1 MLKKSKTMKSQLL
14 SIIFFLLLTTISTGE
29 ISSPPSIN
37 VVYPPEGKEIT
48 SSDSTFIF
56 GSVTP
61 GSDLVINDQYIEV
74 HKNGAFLAYLPLKS
88 GDFVFQLEAMYQGS
102 ISRREIRVKVPSPHL
117 PTPRDTLR
125 IENYYK
131 SPAQDLVLSPGD
143 IIQTSFKGT
152 PGCSA
157 SFYIDGLTS
166 NLPMTESSKP
176 ESVFWGEGVFG
187 KWEKKDSTLPEG
199 IYTGL
204 YKVRPDDRIEN
215 GKIIFELSKKIENP
229 DSFYFP
235 AQACFDREKML
246 VCLADSTPGKVTIKG
261 ESVPQIV
268 ELKDTSTII
277 RTGPGNGYL
286 LLYQP
291 LGVRFVS
298 NGKNGDWIKLRLAQN
313 VEGWAKAEALNFL
326 PAGTSLPES
335 EIKFI
340 RTEIQDDRT
349 LIRIPLNQK
358 LPYEIEQEFSP
369 PVLIL
374 KLFGGNSDTDWIRYD
389 SKDEVIKEIKW
400 EQPEKKV
407 FQLKIYLKQKRFW
420 GYDIYY
426 QGNELCLE
434 IRKEP
439 VVKYRLKGLRICIDP
454 GHSPESGAVGP
465 TGLEEKVVN
474 LEIALKLKYLLERA
488 GAEVFMTRNGMESV
502 GIYERP
508 KKALENNCQLLISI
522 HNNAL
527 PDGVNPF
534 VNNGVS
540 TYYYHPQSLELARAI
555 QKELVS
561 DLQIQ
566 DQGLYYANFALTRP
580 YQFLSVLVECAFI
593 IYPQQEELL
602 RSEAFQKKC
611 AFGIYQGLLNYLKE
625 K

>member
-1 MLKKSKTMKSQLL
+1 MKSWVI
-14 SIIFFLLLTTISTGE
+14 SIIVVLLLATITAGE
-29 ISSPPSIN
+29 INTPLTIN

-74 HKNGAFLAYLPLKS
+74 HKNGAFLAYLPLKP
-88 GDFVFQLEAMYQGS
+88 GDFVFQLEAMYQGG
-102 ISRREIRVKVPSPHL
+102 ISKKEVKVKVPFPHL
-117 PTPRDTLR
+117 PTPKDTLR
-125 IENYYK
+125 IENYEK
-131 SPAQDLVLSPGD
+131 APSQDMVLGYGD
-143 IIQTSFKGT
+143 IIQASFRGT

-157 SFYIDGLTS
+157 SFYIEELTS
-166 NLPMTESSKP
+166 FLPMTESAKS

-187 KWEKKDSTLPEG
+187 KWERRDSTVPDGL
-199 IYTGL
+199 YTGL
-204 YKVRPDDRIEN
+204 YKIKPSDRVEN
-215 GKIIFELSKKIENP
+215 GTIVFELIKKIQNP
-229 DSFYFP
+229 DLFYFP
-235 AQACFDREKML
+235 SQACFDREKML
-246 VCLADSTPGKVTIKG
+246 VCLADSAPGKITIKD
-261 ESVPQIV
+261 ETIPQIV

-277 RTGPGNGYL
+277 RTGPGRGYL

-291 LGVRFVS
+291 QGVRFLA
-298 NGKNGDWIKLRLAQN
+298 NGRSGDWIRLRLAQN
-313 VEGWAKAEALNFL
+313 IDGWAKTEALSFL
-326 PAGTSLPES
+326 PPGTPLPES

-340 RTEIQDDRT
+340 RTETEDDRT
-349 LIRIPLNQK
+349 LIRIPLKQK
-358 LPYEIEQEFSP
+358 LPHEIEQEFSP
-369 PVLIL
+369 PALIL
-374 KLFGGNSDTDWIRYD
+374 KLFGGNSDVDWIRYD
-389 SKDEVIKEIKW
+389 LKDEVIREIKW
-400 EQPEKKV
+400 EQPEKRV

-420 GYDIYY
+420 GYDIYF

-439 VVKYRLKGLRICIDP
+439 VVKFRLKGLRICIDP

-502 GIYERP
+502 SIYERP
-508 KKALENNCQLLISI
+508 KKAIENRCHFLISI

-540 TYYYHPQSLELARAI
+540 TYYYHPQSLELARAV
-555 QKELVS
+555 QKELVT
-561 DLQIQ
+561 DLQIP

-580 YQFLSVLVECAFI
+580 YQLLSVMVECAFI

-611 AFGIYQGLLNYLKE
+611 AFGIYQGILNYLKE

>member
-1 MLKKSKTMKSQLL
+1 MKIPL
-14 SIIFFLLLTTISTGE
+14 ILTLFTAVFIQICFGQISA
-29 ISSPPSIN
+29 PPTIN
-37 VVYPPEGKEIT
+37 VVYPPESKEIT

-74 HKNGAFLAYLPLKS
+74 HKNGAFLAYLPLKP
-88 GDFVFQLEAMYQGS
+88 GDFVFQLEVMYKGN
-102 ISRREIRVKVPSPHL
+102 ISRKEVKVKVPFPHL
-117 PTPRDTLR
+117 PTSKDTLR
-125 IENYYK
+125 IETYDK
-131 SPAQDLVLSPGD
+131 TPAQDLTLTSGD
-143 IIQTSFKGT
+143 IIQTSFRGT

-157 SFYIDGLTS
+157 SFYIEGLTS
-166 NLPMTESSKP
+166 YLPMTESSKSD
-176 ESVFWGEGVFG
+176 SVFWGEGVFG
-187 KWEKKDSTLPEG
+187 KWKSRDSTVPNG

-204 YKVRPDDRIEN
+204 YKIRPSDRIEN
-215 GKIIFELSKKIENP
+215 GTIIFELTKKIQNP

-235 AQACFDREKML
+235 TQACLDQEKML
-246 VCLADSTPGKVTIKG
+246 VCLADSAPGKITIK
-261 ESVPQIV
+261 EETVPQIV

-277 RTGPGNGYL
+277 RIGPGRGYL

-291 LGVRFVS
+291 QGARFVA
-298 NGKNGDWIKLRLAQN
+298 NGRNGDWIKLGLAQN
-313 VEGWAKAEALNFL
+313 IDGWAKVEALSFL
-326 PAGTSLPES
+326 PPGTPPPES
-335 EIKFI
+335 QIKFI
-340 RTEIQDDRT
+340 RTEMQDDRT
-349 LIRIPLNQK
+349 LIKVPLKQK

-374 KLFGGNSDTDWIRYD
+374 RLFGGNSDTDWIRYD
-389 SKDEVIKEIKW
+389 SKDEVIKEIQW
-400 EQPEKKV
+400 DQPEKRV
-407 FQLKIYLKQKRFW
+407 YQLKIYLKQKRFW

-426 QGNELCLE
+426 HGNELCLE

-439 VVKYRLKGLRICIDP
+439 QIKYRLKGLKICIDP

-540 TYYYHPQSLELARAI
+540 TYYYHPQSLELARAV

-561 DLQIQ
+561 DLQIP

-602 RSEAFQKKC
+602 RNENFRKKC
-611 AFGIYQGLLNYLKE
+611 AFGIYQGILNYLKE

>member
-1 MLKKSKTMKSQLL
+1 MKITLILIIFTFVFTQVSLGQAL
-14 SIIFFLLLTTISTGE
+14 SI
-29 ISSPPSIN
+29 PAIN

-48 SSDSTFIF
+48 SYDSTFIF

-74 HKNGAFLAYLPLKS
+74 HKNGAFLAYLPLKP
-88 GDFVFQLEAMYQGS
+88 GDFIFQLETMHQGG
-102 ISRREIRVKVPSPHL
+102 ISKKEVKVRVPFPHL
-117 PTPRDTLR
+117 PTPKDTLR
-125 IENYYK
+125 IENYEK
-131 SPAQDLVLSPGD
+131 IPSQDMVLTSGD
-143 IIQTSFKGT
+143 IIQTSFRGT

-157 SFYIDGLTS
+157 SFYIEGLTS
-166 NLPMTESSKP
+166 YLPMTETARS

-187 KWEKKDSTLPEG
+187 KWEKKDSTLPDG
-199 IYTGL
+199 VYTGL
-204 YKVRPDDRIEN
+204 YKIKPGDRIEN
-215 GKIIFELSKKIENP
+215 GTIVFELIKKIQNP

-235 AQACFDREKML
+235 VQACFDQEKML
-246 VCLADSTPGKVTIKG
+246 VCLADSAPGKVIIK
-261 ESVPQIV
+261 EETVPQIV

-277 RTGPGNGYL
+277 RTGPGEGYL

-291 LGVRFVS
+291 QGVRFVAD
-298 NGKNGDWIKLRLAQN
+298 GKNGDWIKLRLAQN
-313 VEGWAKAEALNFL
+313 IDGWARAEVLDFL
-326 PAGTSLPES
+326 PLGTTLPES
-335 EIKFI
+335 DIKFS
-340 RTEIQDDRT
+340 RTETKDDRT
-349 LIRIPLNQK
+349 LIRIPLKQK

-369 PVLIL
+369 PTLIL
-374 KLFGGNSDTDWIRYD
+374 KLYGGNSDTDWIRYD
-389 SKDEVIKEIKW
+389 LKDEVIREIRW
-400 EQPEKKV
+400 EQPEKRV
-407 FQLKIYLKQKRFW
+407 FQLKIFLKQKRFW
-420 GYDIYY
+420 GYEVYY

-439 VVKYRLKGLRICIDP
+439 VVKFRLKGLRICIDP

-488 GAEVFMTRNGMESV
+488 GAEVFMTRNGMEGV

-508 KKALENNCQLLISI
+508 KKALENNSQILISI

-555 QKELVS
+555 QKELVK
-561 DLQIQ
+561 DLQIP

-602 RSEAFQKKC
+602 RNEAFQKKC
-611 AFGIYQGLLNYLKE
+611 AFGIYQGILNYLKE

>member
-1 MLKKSKTMKSQLL
+1 MKICAISCI
-14 SIIFFLLLTTISTGE
+14 SVLLLTQISTGE
-29 ISSPPSIN
+29 ISTPPIIN
-37 VVYPPEGKEIT
+37 VVYPLEGKEIT

-74 HKNGAFLAYLPLKS
+74 HKNGAFLAYLPLKP

-102 ISRREIRVKVPSPHL
+102 ISKKEVKVKVPFPHL
-117 PTPRDTLR
+117 PTPKDSLR
-125 IENYYK
+125 IETYDK
-131 SPAQDLVLSPGD
+131 TPSQDMVLTSGD
-143 IIQTSFKGT
+143 IVQVSFRGT

-157 SFYIDGLTS
+157 SFYIEGLTPY
-166 NLPMTESSKP
+166 LPMTESSKP
-176 ESVFWGEGVFG
+176 DSVFWGEGVFG
-187 KWEKKDSTLPEG
+187 KWERKDSTVLDG
-199 IYTGL
+199 SYTGL
-204 YKVRPDDRIEN
+204 YKIKPGDRIEN
-215 GKIIFELSKKIENP
+215 GIIVFELVKKIQNS

-235 AQACFDREKML
+235 AQACFDQEKML
-246 VCLADSTPGKVTIKG
+246 VCLADSASGKVTIK
-261 ESVPQIV
+261 EETVPQIV

-277 RTGPGNGYL
+277 RTGPGRGYL

-291 LGVRFVS
+291 QGIRFLT
-298 NGKNGDWIKLRLAQN
+298 NGRSGDWIRLRLAQN
-313 VEGWAKAEALNFL
+313 TDGWAKAEALNFL
-326 PAGTSLPES
+326 PPGTPLPES
-335 EIKFI
+335 QIKFI
-340 RTEIQDDRT
+340 RTETQEDRT
-349 LIRIPLNQK
+349 LIRIPLKQK
-358 LPYEIEQEFSP
+358 LPYEVEQEFSP

-374 KLFGGNSDTDWIRYD
+374 KLYRGNSDADWIRYD
-389 SKDEVIKEIKW
+389 LKDEVIREIKW
-400 EQPEKKV
+400 EQLQKGV
-407 FQLKIYLKQKRFW
+407 FQLKVYLKQKRFW
-420 GYDIYY
+420 GYDVYY

-439 VVKYRLKGLRICIDP
+439 QIKFRLKGLRICLDP

-488 GAEVFMTRNGMESV
+488 GAEVFMTRYGMESV

-508 KKALENNCQLLISI
+508 KKAIENRCHLLISI

-540 TYYYHPQSLELARAI
+540 TYYYHPQSLELARSV
-555 QKELVS
+555 QKELLK

-580 YQFLSVLVECAFI
+580 YQLLSVLVECAFI

-611 AFGIYQGLLNYLKE
+611 AFGIYQGILNYLKE

>member
-1 MLKKSKTMKSQLL
+1 MKFKVIL
-14 SIIFFLLLTTISTGE
+14 IITLILFIEAYSAE
-29 ISSPPSIN
+29 INSLPKIN

-48 SSDSTFIF
+48 STDSTFIF

-74 HKNGAFLAYLPLKS
+74 HKNGAFLAYLPLKP
-88 GDFVFQLEAMYQGS
+88 GDFVFQLEAMNQGG
-102 ISRREIRVKVPSPHL
+102 ISRKEIKVKVPFQHL
-117 PTPRDTLR
+117 PTPKDSLR
-125 IENYYK
+125 IENYEK
-131 SPAQDLVLSPGD
+131 APSQDMVLTSGD
-143 IIQTSFKGT
+143 IVQASFRGT

-157 SFYIDGLTS
+157 SFYIEGLTS
-166 NLPMTESSKP
+166 YLPMIESAKS

-187 KWEKKDSTLPEG
+187 KGEKKDSTVPDGL
-199 IYTGL
+199 YTGL
-204 YKVRPDDRIEN
+204 YKIKPGDRIEN
-215 GKIIFELSKKIENP
+215 GTIVFELIKKIQNP
-229 DSFYFP
+229 DLFYFP
-235 AQACFDREKML
+235 SQACFDQEKML
-246 VCLADSTPGKVTIKG
+246 VCLADSASGKVTIK
-261 ESVPQIV
+261 EEIVPQIV

-277 RTGPGNGYL
+277 RTGPGLGYL

-291 LGVRFVS
+291 QGVRFLA
-298 NGKNGDWIKLRLAQN
+298 NGRSGDWIRLRLAQN
-313 VEGWAKAEALNFL
+313 IEGWVKAEALNFL
-326 PAGTSLPES
+326 PPGTPLPES

-340 RTEIQDDRT
+340 RTETEDDRT
-349 LIRIPLNQK
+349 LIRIPLKQK

-374 KLFGGNSDTDWIRYD
+374 KLYGGNSNTDWIRYNL
-389 SKDEVIKEIKW
+389 KDEIIKEIKW
-400 EQPEKKV
+400 EQPEKRV
-407 FQLKIYLKQKRFW
+407 FQVKVYLKQKRFW
-420 GYDIYY
+420 GYDVYY
-426 QGNELCLE
+426 RENELCLE

-439 VVKYRLKGLRICIDP
+439 EVKYRLKGLKICIDP

-474 LEIALKLKYLLERA
+474 LEIALKLKYLLEKY
-488 GAEVFMTRNGMESV
+488 GAEVFMTRQGMEGV

-508 KKALENNCQLLISI
+508 QKAVKNNCHILISI

-534 VNNGVS
+534 YNNGVS
-540 TYYYHPQSLELARAI
+540 TYYYHPQSLELARGI
-555 QKELVS
+555 QKELVK

-580 YQFLSVLVECAFI
+580 YQLLSVLVECAFI

-602 RSEAFQKKC
+602 RSGVFQKKC
-611 AFGIYQGLLNYLKE
+611 ALGIYQGILNYLKE

>member
-1 MLKKSKTMKSQLL
+1 MKSWVI
-14 SIIFFLLLTTISTGE
+14 SIILVLLLTTISAGE
-29 ISSPPSIN
+29 INTPPTIN

-74 HKNGAFLAYLPLKS
+74 HKNGAFLAYLPLKP
-88 GDFVFQLEAMYQGS
+88 GDFIFQLEAMYKGN
-102 ISRREIRVKVPSPHL
+102 ISRKEVKVKVPFPHL
-117 PTPRDTLR
+117 PTSKDTLR
-125 IENYYK
+125 IENYEK
-131 SPAQDLVLSPGD
+131 APSQDMVLTSED
-143 IIQTSFKGT
+143 IVQVSFRGT

-157 SFYIDGLTS
+157 SFCIEGLTPY
-166 NLPMTESSKP
+166 LPMTESARS

-187 KWEKKDSTLPEG
+187 KWERRDSTVPDGL
-199 IYTGL
+199 YTGL
-204 YKVRPDDRIEN
+204 YEIKPGDKIEN
-215 GKIIFELSKKIENP
+215 GTIVFELSKKIQNL

-235 AQACFDREKML
+235 AQACFDQEKML
-246 VCLADSTPGKVTIKG
+246 VCLTDSASGKVTIK
-261 ESVPQIV
+261 EETVPQIV
-268 ELKDTSTII
+268 ELKDTSTIV
-277 RTGPGNGYL
+277 RTGPGRGYL

-291 LGVRFVS
+291 QGVRFLADGRS
-298 NGKNGDWIKLRLAQN
+298 GDWIRLRLAQN
-313 VEGWAKAEALNFL
+313 IDGWAKAEALSFL
-326 PAGTSLPES
+326 PSGTSLPES

-340 RTEIQDDRT
+340 RTETQDDRT
-349 LIRIPLNQK
+349 LIRIPLKQK

-374 KLFGGNSDTDWIRYD
+374 KLYGGNSNTDWIRYD
-389 SKDEVIKEIKW
+389 LKDEVIREIKW
-400 EQPEKKV
+400 EQPQKGV
-407 FQLKIYLKQKRFW
+407 FQLKVYLRQKRFW
-420 GYDIYY
+420 GYDVYY
-426 QGNELCLE
+426 QGNDLCLE

-474 LEIALKLKYLLERA
+474 LEIALKLKYLLQRA
-488 GAEVFMTRNGMESV
+488 GAEVFMTRYGMESV

-508 KKALENNCQLLISI
+508 KKAIENRCHLLISI

-561 DLQIQ
+561 DLQVP

-580 YQFLSVLVECAFI
+580 YQLLSVLVECAFI
-593 IYPQQEELL
+593 IYPEQEILL
-602 RSEAFQKKC
+602 RDENFQKKC
-611 AFGIYQGLLNYLKE
+611 AFGIYQGILNYLKE

>member
-1 MLKKSKTMKSQLL
+1 MKSWVI
-14 SIIFFLLLTTISTGE
+14 SIILFLLLTNSSAEE
-29 ISSPPSIN
+29 INTPPAIN

-48 SSDSTFIF
+48 STDSTFIF

-61 GSDLVINDQYIEV
+61 GSDLIINDQYIEV
-74 HKNGAFLAYLPLKS
+74 RRNGAFLAYLPLKP
-88 GDFVFQLEAMYQGS
+88 GDFVFQLEAMNQGG
-102 ISRREIRVKVPSPHL
+102 ISKKEVKVKVPFPHV
-117 PTPRDTLR
+117 PTPKNTLR
-125 IENYYK
+125 IENYDK
-131 SPAQDLVLSPGD
+131 IPSQDMVLTSGD
-143 IIQTSFKGT
+143 IIQTSLRGT

-157 SFYIDGLTS
+157 SFYIEGLTS
-166 NLPMTESSKP
+166 YLPMTETAKS

-187 KWEKKDSTLPEG
+187 KWERRDSTVPDGL
-199 IYTGL
+199 YTGL
-204 YKVRPDDRIEN
+204 YKIKPGDRIEN
-215 GKIIFELSKKIENP
+215 GTIVFELIKKIQNP

-235 AQACFDREKML
+235 VQACFDKEKML
-246 VCLADSTPGKVTIKG
+246 VCLADSAPGKVTIK
-261 ESVPQIV
+261 EEAVPQIV

-277 RTGPGNGYL
+277 RTGPGKGYL

-291 LGVRFVS
+291 QGVRFLA
-298 NGKNGDWIKLRLAQN
+298 NGRIGDWIRLRLAQN
-313 VEGWAKAEALNFL
+313 TDGWVKAEALSFL
-326 PAGTSLPES
+326 PFGTPLPES

-340 RTEIQDDRT
+340 RTETGDDHT
-349 LIRIPLNQK
+349 LMRIPLRQK
-358 LPYEIEQEFSP
+358 LPFEVEQEFSP
-369 PVLIL
+369 PTLIL
-374 KLFGGNSDTDWIRYD
+374 KLYGGNSDTDWIRYD
-389 SKDEVIKEIKW
+389 LKDEVIREIRW
-400 EQPEKKV
+400 EQPEKRV
-407 FQLKIYLKQKRFW
+407 FQLKIFLKQKRFW
-420 GYDIYY
+420 GYEVYY
-426 QGNELCLE
+426 QGNELCME

-439 VVKYRLKGLRICIDP
+439 QIKYRLKGLKICIDP

-488 GAEVFMTRNGMESV
+488 GAEVFMTRNGMEGV

-508 KKALENNCQLLISI
+508 KKALENNSQILISI

-555 QKELVS
+555 QKELVK
-561 DLQIQ
+561 DLQIP

-593 IYPQQEELL
+593 IYPEQEILL
-602 RSEAFQKKC
+602 RDGNFQKKC
-611 AFGIYQGLLNYLKE
+611 AFGIYQGILNYLKE